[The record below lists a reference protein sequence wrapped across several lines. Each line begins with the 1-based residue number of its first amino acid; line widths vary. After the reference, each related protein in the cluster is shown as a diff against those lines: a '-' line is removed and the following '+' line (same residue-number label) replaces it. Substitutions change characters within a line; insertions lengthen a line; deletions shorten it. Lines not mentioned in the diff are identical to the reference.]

1 MQTADLYT
9 VMGIDDAVVKS
20 VFMHP
25 FKTAQAALDAALA
38 KLGPSA
44 KVYIIPDAGSV
55 VPVLTQ

>member
-1 MQTADLYT
+1 MQTAELYT
-9 VMGIDDAVVKS
+9 AMGIDDAVATS

-25 FKTAQAALDAALA
+25 FRTAQAALDAAFA
-38 KLGPSA
+38 KLGQDT

>member
-9 VMGIDDAVVKS
+9 VVGVDDKVVKS

-25 FKTAQAALDAALA
+25 FKTAQAALDAAFA
-38 KLGPSA
+38 KLGEDA
-44 KVYIIPDAGSV
+44 KVYVIPDAGSV

>member
-25 FKTAQAALDAALA
+25 FRTAQAALDAAFT
-38 KLGPSA
+38 KLGRDA
-44 KVYIIPDAGSV
+44 RVYVIPDAGSV
-55 VPVLTQ
+55 VPVLS